1 MALVSPQAI
10 IGVWGNNKRVIT
22 LIPVNKCTLVN
33 YFIYDER
40 EHPYDIYALPCYIGL
55 VTFDTKVEI
64 ISALTAL
71 SFGHFDMRKKSDFPV
86 NI

>member
-1 MALVSPQAI
+1 VSPQAI